1 VAFFLFISCVYS
13 QGNNTCFTA
22 GCCAHDF
29 QAFLDSITDPNRA
42 TAQCTAGQW
51 VYTGVLSLDNVY
63 WDIKTDTV
71 NIIGDLKT
79 TPNTKIHF
87 DINPGSTPSALI
99 STSLIWSPIGTYT
112 FSLVGTAPPGT
123 YDVTLVQFQSREGA
137 GFPSASAP
145 QMPPYPYSLC
155 RVYENDPKLTIETN
169 TRLVLHMQIKNHPTF
184 DCEKGRGDRSFAIG
198 LMIILSIHAVLFLIF
213 CLVTCKRA
221 DLKQKIW
228 DID

>member
-29 QAFLDSITDPNRA
+29 QAFLDSIADPNRA

-51 VYTGVLSLDNVY
+51 VYTGVLSLNNVN

-71 NIIGDLKT
+71 NIIGDLVT
-79 TPNTKIHF
+79 TGSTKIHF
-87 DINPGSTPSALI
+87 DINPGGTPSALI
-99 STSLIWSPIGTYT
+99 STSAKWSPLGTYT
-112 FSLVGTAPPGT
+112 FNLVAAPPGT
-123 YDVTLVQFQSREGA
+123 YDVTLVQFQSRDA
-137 GFPSASAP
+137 GFPGASAP
-145 QMPPYPYSLC
+145 EMPPYPFSLC
-155 RVYENDPKLTIETN
+155 RVYENQPKLTIETN

-184 DCEKGRGDRSFAIG
+184 DCEKGRGNRDWVIV
-198 LMIILSIHAVLFLIF
+198 LMILVSIHALFFLIF
-213 CLVTCKRA
+213 CLVTCKKA